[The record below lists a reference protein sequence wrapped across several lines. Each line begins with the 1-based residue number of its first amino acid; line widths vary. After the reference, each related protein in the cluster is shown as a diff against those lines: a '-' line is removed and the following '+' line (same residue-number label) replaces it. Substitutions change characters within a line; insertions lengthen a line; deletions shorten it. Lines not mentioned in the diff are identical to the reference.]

1 MIEKAR
7 AFEIIEK
14 ALSESKADMA
24 EVILEN
30 SRLALTRFAE
40 SKIHQNIDTEE
51 TSLYIRL
58 VRDKKISV
66 AVTGDIS
73 DDGIKKAISDSV
85 SMLQFA
91 VADENF
97 TSFPGP
103 DATSLNEN
111 FVSEGTAECSPEK
124 RASAVEL
131 ISKVGQKGNL
141 EASGA
146 YRIEAKTLAVGNSLG
161 VKRYFYGNNAQLS
174 MTLSGNDKSSGWASE
189 YNPSAAKIDV
199 DGLAKRAAMKAV
211 TSRNPAALP
220 DGQYTV
226 ILEPAAVG
234 QLLLLLAFMGFG
246 VKTFYQKRSFM
257 AGKIGQKIA
266 GDNFS
271 VYEDPFDSSFN
282 TQPFDYE
289 GVAKQKVTLIE
300 SGIARG
306 VVSNSYYANL
316 LGEKSTG
323 HALPPNNTYGP
334 YPKNMV
340 VSPGDSS
347 IDDMIKATQK
357 GILITHFWYLN
368 FLNPMKTMVTG
379 TTRDGTFMIDNGQI
393 SSPIKNMR
401 TNQSILD
408 AFSGITAISK
418 DSIVYP
424 QYSVLMKVP
433 AMMIDNFN
441 LAAEEEDESKC

>member
-1 MIEKAR
+1 
-7 AFEIIEK
+7 
-14 ALSESKADMA
+14 
-24 EVILEN
+24 
-30 SRLALTRFAE
+30 
-40 SKIHQNIDTEE
+40 
-51 TSLYIRL
+51 
-58 VRDKKISV
+58 
-66 AVTGDIS
+66 
-73 DDGIKKAISDSV
+73 
-85 SMLQFA
+85 
-91 VADENF
+91 
-97 TSFPGP
+97 
-103 DATSLNEN
+103 
-111 FVSEGTAECSPEK
+111 
-124 RASAVEL
+124 
-131 ISKVGQKGNL
+131 
-141 EASGA
+141 
-146 YRIEAKTLAVGNSLG
+146 
-161 VKRYFYGNNAQLS
+161 
-174 MTLSGNDKSSGWASE
+174 
-189 YNPSAAKIDV
+189 
-199 DGLAKRAAMKAV
+199 
-211 TSRNPAALP
+211 
-220 DGQYTV
+220 
-226 ILEPAAVG
+226 
-234 QLLLLLAFMGFG
+234 
-246 VKTFYQKRSFM
+246 M

-271 VYEDPFDSSFN
+271 VYEDPFETFFN

-300 SGIARG
+300 NGIARG

>member
-1 MIEKAR
+1 
-7 AFEIIEK
+7 
-14 ALSESKADMA
+14 
-24 EVILEN
+24 
-30 SRLALTRFAE
+30 
-40 SKIHQNIDTEE
+40 
-51 TSLYIRL
+51 
-58 VRDKKISV
+58 
-66 AVTGDIS
+66 
-73 DDGIKKAISDSV
+73 
-85 SMLQFA
+85 
-91 VADENF
+91 
-97 TSFPGP
+97 
-103 DATSLNEN
+103 
-111 FVSEGTAECSPEK
+111 
-124 RASAVEL
+124 
-131 ISKVGQKGNL
+131 
-141 EASGA
+141 
-146 YRIEAKTLAVGNSLG
+146 
-161 VKRYFYGNNAQLS
+161 LS

-300 SGIARG
+300 NGIARG

>member
-1 MIEKAR
+1 MIGKEK
-7 AFEIIEK
+7 AFEIIGK
-14 ALSESKADMA
+14 ALAGSGADMVEA
-24 EVILEN
+24 ILEN
-30 SRLALTRFAE
+30 DRLALTRFAE
-40 SKIHQNIDTEE
+40 SKIHQSIDTEE

-58 VRDKKISV
+58 VKDKKISV

-73 DDGIKKAISDSV
+73 DDGIKKAIANGK
-85 SMLQFA
+85 SMFEFM

-97 TSFPGP
+97 ASFPGP
-103 DATSLNEN
+103 DNVSLKEDFISGGTS
-111 FVSEGTAECSPEK
+111 ACSPEK
-124 RASAVEL
+124 RAEAVDK
-131 ISKVGQKGNL
+131 IARVCQKGNL
-141 EASGA
+141 ESSGA
-146 YRIEAKTLAVGNSLG
+146 YRIEEKSLAVGNSLG
-161 VKRYFYGNNAQLS
+161 VRRYFTGNNAQLS
-174 MTLSGNDKSSGWASE
+174 MTLSGQDKIAGWAIE
-189 YNPSAAKIDV
+189 YNPDASKINV
-199 DGLAKRAAMKAV
+199 DELAKRAAMKAV
-211 TSRNPAALP
+211 TSRNPVALP

-234 QLLLLLAFMGFG
+234 QLQLLLAFMGFG
-246 VKTFYQKRSFM
+246 VKTLYQKRSFM
-257 AGKIGQKIA
+257 VDKIGQKIA

-271 VYEDPFDSSFN
+271 VYEDPSDSSFN

-289 GVAKQKVTLIE
+289 GVAKQKVALVE
-300 SGIARG
+300 NGIARG

-316 LGEKSTG
+316 LGQKSTG

-347 IDDMIKATQK
+347 IDEMIKATQK

-379 TTRDGTFMIDNGQI
+379 TTRDGTFLIENGQI
-393 SSPIKNMR
+393 SSAIKNMR

-408 AFSGITAISK
+408 AFSNIVSISR
-418 DSIVYP
+418 DSVVYP

-433 AMMIDNFN
+433 AMMINNFN